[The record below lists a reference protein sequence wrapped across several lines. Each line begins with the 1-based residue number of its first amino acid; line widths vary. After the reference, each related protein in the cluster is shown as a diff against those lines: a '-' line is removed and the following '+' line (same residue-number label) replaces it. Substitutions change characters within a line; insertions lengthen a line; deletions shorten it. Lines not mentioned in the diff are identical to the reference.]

1 MNDDVRIGLAE
12 TIGIVTGFLANVFLS
27 PDEAGDDA

>member
-1 MNDDVRIGLAE
+1 MNDDVCIDLAE
-12 TIGIVTGFLANVFLS
+12 TIGTLTGFLANVFLS